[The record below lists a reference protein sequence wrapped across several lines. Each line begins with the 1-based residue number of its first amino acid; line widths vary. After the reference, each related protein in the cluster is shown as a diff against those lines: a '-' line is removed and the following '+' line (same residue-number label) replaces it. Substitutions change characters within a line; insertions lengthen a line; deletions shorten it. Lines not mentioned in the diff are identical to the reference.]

1 MQKRSVQ
8 RGRPAGATTFDA
20 ELAQAFGA
28 AVRAL
33 RLERG
38 VAQESLAH
46 LAGIERSHMGK
57 VERGEHM
64 PTLAI
69 IFKIAGALQCSTAVL
84 MSEAEGQLTAAAQP
98 EAAAWP
104 IRRKPVRRCS
114 RGAKC
119 SAAGMGLAPIPLE
132 ASEARSA
139 AGAKA

>member
-8 RGRPAGATTFDA
+8 PGRPAGSTTFDA

-33 RLERG
+33 RMERSI
-38 VAQESLAH
+38 AQESLAN

-69 IFKIAGALQCSTAVL
+69 IFKIAGALDCSTAEL
-84 MSEAEGQLTAAAQP
+84 MAATESQLAA
-98 EAAAWP
+98 
-104 IRRKPVRRCS
+104 S
-114 RGAKC
+114 RA
-119 SAAGMGLAPIPLE
+119 
-132 ASEARSA
+132 
-139 AGAKA
+139 

>member
-1 MQKRSVQ
+1 MQKRTIQ
-8 RGRPAGATTFDA
+8 RGRPAGSTTFDA

-33 RLERG
+33 RMERG
-38 VAQESLAH
+38 IAQESLAH

-84 MSEAEGQLTAAAQP
+84 MSEAEGQLAAAAQP
-98 EAAAWP
+98 
-104 IRRKPVRRCS
+104 
-114 RGAKC
+114 
-119 SAAGMGLAPIPLE
+119 
-132 ASEARSA
+132 
-139 AGAKA
+139 

>member
-1 MQKRSVQ
+1 MCCESTLLSMQKRSVQ

-20 ELAQAFGA
+20 DLAQAFGA

-69 IFKIAGALQCSTAVL
+69 IFKIAGALECSVAEL
-84 MSEAEGQLTAAAQP
+84 MASMEAL
-98 EAAAWP
+98 
-104 IRRKPVRRCS
+104 I
-114 RGAKC
+114 
-119 SAAGMGLAPIPLE
+119 AAGTSPA
-132 ASEARSA
+132 
-139 AGAKA
+139 

>member
-1 MQKRSVQ
+1 MQKRPIQ

-20 ELAQAFGA
+20 ELALAFGA

-69 IFKIAGALQCSTAVL
+69 IFKIADALECSTTVL
-84 MSEAEGQLTAAAQP
+84 MSKTEGQLAAA
-98 EAAAWP
+98 
-104 IRRKPVRRCS
+104 
-114 RGAKC
+114 
-119 SAAGMGLAPIPLE
+119 
-132 ASEARSA
+132 RS
-139 AGAKA
+139 

>member
-8 RGRPAGATTFDA
+8 PGRPAGSTTFDA

-33 RLERG
+33 RMERG
-38 VAQESLAH
+38 MAQESLAN

-69 IFKIAGALQCSTAVL
+69 IFKIAGALECSTAAL
-84 MSEAEGQLTAAAQP
+84 MATTESRLAT
-98 EAAAWP
+98 
-104 IRRKPVRRCS
+104 S
-114 RGAKC
+114 RG
-119 SAAGMGLAPIPLE
+119 
-132 ASEARSA
+132 
-139 AGAKA
+139 